1 MKEYFCW
8 RCKKKMP
15 FLEED
20 EWQQISP
27 LLEGIVEAL
36 KEYITKHNCD
46 LETARRNCE
55 AKLRAKFKEL
65 AGMSGIHY
73 ETVNSHILK
82 HHRLKEW
89 GLECPKCDYLLRTA
103 QAKFCANC
111 GWKHINKY

>member
-1 MKEYFCW
+1 
-8 RCKKKMP
+8 MP

-27 LLEGIVEAL
+27 LLEGIVESL
-36 KEYITKHNCD
+36 KGYRKKHNCD

-55 AKLRAKFKEL
+55 AKLRTKFKKL
-65 AGMSGIHY
+65 TGMSGIHH
-73 ETVNSHILK
+73 ETIY

-89 GLECPKCDYLLRTA
+89 GKECPKCGYLLRTA

-111 GWKHINKY
+111 GWKP

>member
-8 RCKKKMP
+8 RCNKKMP

-27 LLEGIVEAL
+27 LLKGTIEAI
-36 KEYITKHNCD
+36 KDYRKKHKCD
-46 LETARRNCE
+46 LETARRNCQT
-55 AKLRAKFKEL
+55 KLRAKFKEL
-65 AGMSGIHY
+65 TGMSGINY
-73 ETVNSHILK
+73 ETVC

-89 GLECPKCDYLLRTA
+89 GQECPKCGYLLRTV

-111 GWKHINKY
+111 GWKHINKC